1 MDLKW
6 PHLGMAF
13 FIVVSITM
21 TCCFVWQYKLP
32 KKGLNEFTLSK
43 EPKPV
48 QMCPRHPKP
57 VPLVHPMPILKE
69 ALKKVDFVLR
79 HQIHT
84 RSLPS
89 ISAIVIYNDT
99 VLWTGNFGKRNASD
113 ELSPPPNEYTAY
125 RIASISKIFPA
136 IMLYKLWQEGK
147 IASLD
152 DPLIKYVQNFTVKN
166 PLGNS
171 KDLESKYEADGLLF
185 LERREATAK
194 VSSVTLKRMASQ
206 LSGLPRRLRSTS
218 LLWDGNTEMALNL
231 LRDDLLIADPGTRCH
246 YSNLAFS
253 LLAHILANKVARSE
267 YQRWITEN
275 ILTKLGMEH
284 TGFEFTHSVRSKL
297 AVGVYSN
304 GQPAQLYDLG
314 WYRPSGQMYS
324 TAADLA
330 KLAMVLLG
338 TVHRNLLEPDAIK
351 MMLTPVF
358 RCSEDYFA
366 SKTGTPWEI
375 DELFGYDLIKKEGDL
390 DGYSAT
396 FSLIPKLKLGFVIL
410 MSGSRP
416 QEKDLTMRVYEHLI
430 PAMESA
436 FRQSKRVLSSPPDS
450 KPYVG
455 YYTFANLTFYEI
467 KKEKGGVL
475 VMQQFGPHI
484 ESLIPERYR
493 TIKLCYLEERV
504 FQIVFEKEYP
514 CVLKF
519 STASVSLE
527 AQDGQL
533 FNFFPFNRKGLSP
546 GFDAPGLNTYNIL
559 RISQKPRF

>member
-6 PHLGMAF
+6 PHLGMVF
-13 FIVVSITM
+13 FIAVSITM

-32 KKGLNEFTLSK
+32 KKDMNEFPLSK

-69 ALKKVDFVLR
+69 ALNKVDFLLR
-79 HQIHT
+79 HQIHA
-84 RSLPS
+84 RNLPS
-89 ISAIVIYNDT
+89 ISAIVIFNDT
-99 VLWTGNFGKRNASD
+99 VLWTGNFGKKNASD
-113 ELSPPPNEYTAY
+113 EFSPPPNEYTAY

-152 DPLIKYVQNFTVKN
+152 DPLTKYVRNFTVKN

-171 KDLESKYEADGLLF
+171 KHLESKYEADGLVF
-185 LERREATAK
+185 LERGETAAK
-194 VSSVTLKRMASQ
+194 LSSVTLRRMASQ

-218 LLWDGNTEMALNL
+218 LLWNGNTEMALNL

-253 LLAHILANKVARSE
+253 LLAHILANQVAGSE

-324 TAADLA
+324 TTADLA

-338 TVHRNLLEPDAIK
+338 AVHRNLLEPDTIK

-358 RCSEDYFA
+358 RCSKDYFA
-366 SKTGTPWEI
+366 SRTGTPWEI
-375 DELFGYDLIKKEGDL
+375 DELFGYDIIKKEGDL

-416 QEKDLTMRVYEHLI
+416 QEKDLTMRVYDYLI

-436 FRQSKRVLSSPPDS
+436 FRQSKRVLSPPPHP

-455 YYTFANLTFYEI
+455 HYTFANLTFYEI
-467 KKEKGGVL
+467 KKEKNGVL